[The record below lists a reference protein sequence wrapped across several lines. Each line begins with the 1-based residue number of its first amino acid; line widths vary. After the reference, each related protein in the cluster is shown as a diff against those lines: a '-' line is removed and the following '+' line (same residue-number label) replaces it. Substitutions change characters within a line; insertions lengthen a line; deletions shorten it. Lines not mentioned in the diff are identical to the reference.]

1 MLSRC
6 NERLGSDYD
15 LLGQLLIELDLLIAQ
30 LLDIGFVLLS
40 FLQVL
45 AVQVMLHNLPL
56 LGQLYAILKS
66 LVQLLI
72 LYVKLRLALRGNI
85 RLTRQN
91 AKSLVSDIKVGK
103 KLRLLLI

>member
-1 MLSRC
+1 
-6 NERLGSDYD
+6 
-15 LLGQLLIELDLLIAQ
+15 
-30 LLDIGFVLLS
+30 
-40 FLQVL
+40 
-45 AVQVMLHNLPL
+45 MLHNLPL

-103 KLRLLLI
+103 KLLHALFTELVAK